1 MSDRDIAIAV
11 HDVSRMFKR
20 YRHPRY
26 RVFEAFGL
34 PLPKNACDEF
44 WALRDISL
52 DVRRGESLAII
63 GQNGAGKSTLL
74 SIICGRLQPT
84 SGSVQVGG
92 AIQALMDLGTGFH
105 PEFTGRQNI
114 YSSLA
119 YQGITGRD
127 AAERFEEI
135 VDFSELSEFIDQP
148 VKTYSTGMY
157 ARLAFSTSTA
167 IVPEVLIIDEI
178 LSAGDAY
185 FAGKCTE
192 RMRRLT
198 KETGATVLFV
208 SHDISSVQRLCDR
221 AIWLDRGRIKAEGPT
236 LDISKAYY
244 ASVIE
249 REEARLRAQTT
260 RAVSRM
266 QRRDGVDA
274 DGSDEQ
280 IMLFRLVAAD
290 GRPLTLSHAVHRL
303 ALVFEGGKRFEVW
316 LGEPMDNDA
325 TQPGYIQ
332 SDPSFMIWS
341 RPILVGGRRVRCLEN
356 TGGIYAHAPIFFR
369 VPADLV
375 GSAKLIEIEHDVAP
389 GEAIAVELHESGDF
403 RRLRLL
409 TPNDGTLDWRIDKA
423 VIGVPA
429 ADLFADSTKI
439 GDVCSPTGQ
448 VAPPSGVGP
457 PDQPRD
463 RWETAEARFLRIS
476 ACDVTGSA
484 DRHVFKLG
492 DAITF
497 KITIELRVRIPVC
510 WLAGIIF
517 DAQGNRV
524 FLGVHKFE
532 SGFKTGICEVLF
544 RLEHPNIR
552 QGEYVG
558 SFELLPIFD
567 YHWPHSQR
575 IPFLCH
581 WDRCIYFKINEDYDG
596 SIALGLVELPVV
608 VVTRPLNDAPDE
620 RAADM
625 FAAPVAGADEATVRD
640 PQPAA

>member
-1 MSDRDIAIAV
+1 MSEENTAIAV
-11 HDVSRMFKR
+11 HDVSRVFKR

-26 RVFEAFGL
+26 RVFEALGL

-44 WALRDISL
+44 WALRGISL
-52 DVRRGESLAII
+52 EIRRGESLAII

-74 SIICGRLQPT
+74 SIICGRLQPS
-84 SGSVQVGG
+84 SGSVRVRG

-114 YSSLA
+114 YSALA

-135 VDFSELSEFIDQP
+135 VDFSELAEFIDQP

-178 LSAGDAY
+178 LGAGDAY

-208 SHDISSVQRLCDR
+208 SHDISSVQRLCER

-249 REEARLRAQTT
+249 REEARLRAQTSQ
-260 RAVSRM
+260 AVSRM
-266 QRRDGVDA
+266 RRR
-274 DGSDEQ
+274 DGSDEGCSDEQ
-280 IMLFRLVAAD
+280 EMLFRLVVAD
-290 GRPLTLSHAVHRL
+290 GGLPTLSHAVHRL
-303 ALVFEGGKRFEVW
+303 ALVFDGGKRFEVW
-316 LGEPMDNDA
+316 LGEPMDNDV

-332 SDPSFMIWS
+332 TDPSLMIWS
-341 RPILVGGRRVRCLEN
+341 RPTLTAGRRVRCLED

-369 VPADLV
+369 VPADLA
-375 GSAKLIEIEHDVAP
+375 GSARLFEIEHDAAP
-389 GEAIAVELHESGDF
+389 GEEIAIELHEPGGF
-403 RRLRLL
+403 RRLGLL
-409 TPNDGTLDWRIDKA
+409 TQNDRTRVWRIDEVA
-423 VIGVPA
+423 IAPTAPDVFVGDTGVA
-429 ADLFADSTKI
+429 
-439 GDVCSPTGQ
+439 DVCSTMGND
-448 VAPPSGVGP
+448 VAPSDGGP
-457 PDQPRD
+457 LDAPRD
-463 RWETAEARFLRIS
+463 KWETEEARFLRIS
-476 ACDVTGSA
+476 TCEATGAA
-484 DRHVFKLG
+484 DRHIFGLG

-497 KITIELRVRIPVC
+497 KITIEIRVRLPIC

-532 SGFKTGICEVLF
+532 AGLALGKTEVLF
-544 RLEHPNIR
+544 RLDRPNIR

-558 SFELLPIFD
+558 SFELLPMFD
-567 YHWPHSQR
+567 YHWPHSHR

-581 WDRCIYFKINEDYDG
+581 WDRCIYFKVNEDYSG
-596 SIALGLVELPVV
+596 SIALGLVELPVAV
-608 VVTRPLNDAPDE
+608 VIRGLTDAPGD
-620 RAADM
+620 RAAAEI
-625 FAAPVAGADEATVRD
+625 AAPMAETGGA
-640 PQPAA
+640 AAA